1 MNFSNIES
9 SMPIIDDLNVS
20 SKTRYVLWEITENY
34 ETLFSGIE
42 LDTNSKQLLSQKKS
56 ETHKNQFLAVR
67 YLLKYLSIDL
77 HNLNYDSLGKPFFE
91 NNYKISISH
100 SGVYVAIIIS
110 DTVVGIDIETINER
124 VQKIKSKY
132 LETELNYPLE
142 LNTETLLV
150 YWNIKESIFKALDK
164 PGIDFKKNML
174 VPPLDMNKNLVKSWY
189 IDEDRIYSFD
199 TRFKISKKYTL
210 AFVIKN

>member
-1 MNFSNIES
+1 MPVIE
-9 SMPIIDDLNVS
+9 DFNVS
-20 SKTRYVLWEITENY
+20 NKTRYALWEITENY
-34 ETLFSGIE
+34 EKLFSGIE
-42 LDTNSKQLLSQKKS
+42 LDSNSRHLLSQKKS

-91 NNYKISISH
+91 NDYKISISH
-100 SGVYVAIIIS
+100 SGIYVAIIVS
-110 DTVVGIDIETINER
+110 DTAVGIDIETINDR
-124 VQKIKSKY
+124 ILKIKSKY

-142 LNTETLLV
+142 LNTETSLV
-150 YWNIKESIFKALDK
+150 YWSIKESVFKAVDK
-164 PGIDFKKNML
+164 AGIDFKKNIL
-174 VPPLDMNKNLVKSWY
+174 VPPLDMKKNVVKSWY
-189 IDEDRIYSFD
+189 IDDDKIYSFD

>member
-1 MNFSNIES
+1 MPVIE
-9 SMPIIDDLNVS
+9 DFNVS

-42 LDTNSKQLLSQKKS
+42 LDLKSKQMLSQKKS

-77 HNLNYDSLGKPFFE
+77 HNLNYNSLGNPFFE

-100 SGVYVAIIIS
+100 SGVYVAVIIS
-110 DTVVGIDIETINER
+110 DTDVGIDIETINDR
-124 VQKIKSKY
+124 ILKIKGRY

-142 LNTETLLV
+142 LNTETSLV
-150 YWNIKESIFKALDK
+150 YWNIKESVFKAVDK
-164 PGIDFKKNML
+164 PGIDFKKNIL
-174 VPPLDMNKNLVKSWY
+174 VPPLDMKKNVVRSWY
-189 IDEDRIYSFD
+189 VDDDKIYSFD

>member
-1 MNFSNIES
+1 MFMPVIE
-9 SMPIIDDLNVS
+9 DFNVS

-34 ETLFSGIE
+34 ETLFSGLE
-42 LDTNSKQLLSQKKS
+42 LDLKSKQMLSQKKS

-77 HNLNYDSLGKPFFE
+77 HNLNYNSLGNPFFE

-100 SGVYVAIIIS
+100 SGVYVAVIIS
-110 DTVVGIDIETINER
+110 DTDVGIDIETINDR
-124 VQKIKSKY
+124 VLKIKSKY

-142 LNTETLLV
+142 LNTETSLV
-150 YWNIKESIFKALDK
+150 YWNIKESVFKAVDK
-164 PGIDFKKNML
+164 PVIDFKKNIL
-174 VPPLDMNKNLVKSWY
+174 VPPLDMKKNVVRSWY
-189 IDEDRIYSFD
+189 IDDDKIYSFD

>member
-1 MNFSNIES
+1 MPVIE
-9 SMPIIDDLNVS
+9 DFNVS

-34 ETLFSGIE
+34 ETLFSGLE
-42 LDTNSKQLLSQKKS
+42 LDLKSKQMLSQKKS

-77 HNLNYDSLGKPFFE
+77 HNLNYNSLGNPFFE

-100 SGVYVAIIIS
+100 SGVYVAVIIS
-110 DTVVGIDIETINER
+110 DTDVGIDIETINDR
-124 VQKIKSKY
+124 ILKIKSKF

-142 LNTETLLV
+142 LNTETSLV
-150 YWNIKESIFKALDK
+150 YWNIKESVFKAVDK
-164 PGIDFKKNML
+164 PVIDFKKNIL
-174 VPPLDMNKNLVKSWY
+174 VPPLDMKKNVVRSWY
-189 IDEDRIYSFD
+189 IDDDKIYSFD

>member
-1 MNFSNIES
+1 MPVIE
-9 SMPIIDDLNVS
+9 DFNVS

-42 LDTNSKQLLSQKKS
+42 LDLHSKQLLSQKKL

-91 NNYKISISH
+91 SNSKISISH
-100 SGVYVAIIIS
+100 SGLYVAVIIS
-110 DTVVGIDIETINER
+110 DTAVGIDIETINDR
-124 VQKIKSKY
+124 ILKIKSKY

-142 LNTETLLV
+142 LNTETSLV
-150 YWNIKESIFKALDK
+150 YWNIKESVFKAVEK
-164 PGIDFKKNML
+164 HEIDFKKNIL
-174 VPPLDMNKNLVKSWY
+174 VLPLDMKKNVVKSWY
-189 IDEDRIYSFD
+189 VDDDKIYSFD

>member
-1 MNFSNIES
+1 MPVIE
-9 SMPIIDDLNVS
+9 DFNVS

-42 LDTNSKQLLSQKKS
+42 LDLKSKQMLSQKKS

-77 HNLNYDSLGKPFFE
+77 HNLNYNSLGNPFFE

-100 SGVYVAIIIS
+100 SGVYVAVIIS
-110 DTVVGIDIETINER
+110 DTDVGIDIETINDR
-124 VQKIKSKY
+124 VLKIKSKY

-142 LNTETLLV
+142 LNTQTSLI
-150 YWNIKESIFKALDK
+150 YWNIKESVFKAVDK
-164 PGIDFKKNML
+164 PGIDFKKNIL
-174 VPPLDMNKNLVKSWY
+174 VPPLDMKKNVLKSWY
-189 IDEDRIYSFD
+189 LDDDKIYSFD

>member
-1 MNFSNIES
+1 MPVIE
-9 SMPIIDDLNVS
+9 DFNVS
-20 SKTRYVLWEITENY
+20 SKTRYALWEITENY

-42 LDTNSKQLLSQKKS
+42 LDSNSRHLLSQKKS

-77 HNLNYDSLGKPFFE
+77 HKLNYDRLGKPFFE
-91 NNYKISISH
+91 NNYKVSISH
-100 SGVYVAIIIS
+100 SGLYVAIIFS
-110 DTVVGIDIETINER
+110 DTSVGIDIETINDR
-124 VQKIKSKY
+124 ILKIKSKF

-150 YWNIKESIFKALDK
+150 YWNIKESVFKAVEK
-164 PGIDFKKNML
+164 AVIDFKKNIL
-174 VPPLDMNKNLVKSWY
+174 VPPLDMKKNVVKSWY
-189 IDEDRIYSFD
+189 IDDDKIYSFD

>member
-1 MNFSNIES
+1 MFMPVIE
-9 SMPIIDDLNVS
+9 DFNVS

-42 LDTNSKQLLSQKKS
+42 LDFKSKQMLSQKKS

-77 HNLNYDSLGKPFFE
+77 LNLNYNSLGNPFFE

-100 SGVYVAIIIS
+100 SGLYVAVIIS
-110 DTVVGIDIETINER
+110 DTAVGIDIETINDR
-124 VQKIKSKY
+124 VLKIKSKY

-142 LNTETLLV
+142 LNTQTSLI
-150 YWNIKESIFKALDK
+150 YWNIKESVFKAVDK
-164 PGIDFKKNML
+164 PGIDFKKNIL
-174 VPPLDMNKNLVKSWY
+174 VPPLDMKKNVVRSWY
-189 IDEDRIYSFD
+189 IDDDKIYSFD

>member
-1 MNFSNIES
+1 MPVIE
-9 SMPIIDDLNVS
+9 DFNVS

-42 LDTNSKQLLSQKKS
+42 LDFKSKQLLSQKKS

-77 HNLNYDSLGKPFFE
+77 HNLNYNSLGNPFFE

-100 SGVYVAIIIS
+100 SGVYVAVIIS
-110 DTVVGIDIETINER
+110 DTDVGIDIETINDR
-124 VQKIKSKY
+124 VLKIKSKY

-142 LNTETLLV
+142 LNTQTSLI
-150 YWNIKESIFKALDK
+150 YWNIKESVFKAVDK
-164 PGIDFKKNML
+164 PGIDFKKNIL
-174 VPPLDMNKNLVKSWY
+174 VPPLDMKKNVVRSWY
-189 IDEDRIYSFD
+189 VDDDKIYSFD

>member
-1 MNFSNIES
+1 MPVIE
-9 SMPIIDDLNVS
+9 DFNVS

-42 LDTNSKQLLSQKKS
+42 LDFKSKQMLSQKKS

-77 HNLNYDSLGKPFFE
+77 LNLNYNSLGNPFFE

-100 SGVYVAIIIS
+100 SGVYVAVIIS
-110 DTVVGIDIETINER
+110 DTDVGIDIETINDR
-124 VQKIKSKY
+124 ILKIKGRY

-142 LNTETLLV
+142 LNTETSLV
-150 YWNIKESIFKALDK
+150 YWNIKESVFKAVDK
-164 PGIDFKKNML
+164 PGIDFKKNIL
-174 VPPLDMNKNLVKSWY
+174 VPPLDMKKNVVRSWY
-189 IDEDRIYSFD
+189 IDDDKIYSFD

>member
-1 MNFSNIES
+1 MPVIE
-9 SMPIIDDLNVS
+9 DFNVS
-20 SKTRYVLWEITENY
+20 SKTRYVLWKITENF

-42 LDTNSKQLLSQKKS
+42 LDFKSKQLLSQKKS

-77 HNLNYDSLGKPFFE
+77 LNLNYNSLGNPFFE

-100 SGVYVAIIIS
+100 SGVYVAVIIS
-110 DTVVGIDIETINER
+110 DTDVGIDIETINDR
-124 VQKIKSKY
+124 ILKIKGRY
-132 LETELNYPLE
+132 LETELNYPFV
-142 LNTETLLV
+142 LNTETSLI
-150 YWNIKESIFKALDK
+150 YWNIKESVFKAVDK
-164 PGIDFKKNML
+164 SRIDFKKNIL
-174 VPPLDMNKNLVKSWY
+174 VPPLDIKKNVVKSWY
-189 IDEDRIYSFD
+189 INDDKIYSFD